1 MIVIANVLPIFQ
13 TVKDLVKPLSKKRR
27 FRTSFDSQQVKGSQI
42 LVKSA
47 WDQVYHISLLVAGD
61 MIWKTSPLV
70 KFEILRVFFNRLT
83 VGHKDPVQGCEKFS
97 FPIEL
102 ILLKKRKCFSQFQKR
117 RSSELM
123 YVWYYWQSKTWLDQS
138 LKSSVQN
145 FFWQSTS

>member
-70 KFEILRVFFNRLT
+70 KFEILRVFVNTLT
-83 VGHKDPVQGCEKFS
+83 VDHNYPVRDCENLL
-97 FPIEL
+97 FPISL
-102 ILLKKRKCFSQFQKR
+102 ILSKKRKTFSQFFVLVLEF
-117 RSSELM
+117 SAN
-123 YVWYYWQSKTWLDQS
+123 SKPL
-138 LKSSVQN
+138 
-145 FFWQSTS
+145 